1 MEKLDICN
9 VIEIDK
15 IRQILIHH
23 PDLLSIFEILTIIAN
38 KRINDEKTCLSMPIE
53 ERMEEPQ
60 LSDHESDSDVSDD
73 GQS

>member
-1 MEKLDICN
+1 MESLDICN

-38 KRINDEKTCLSMPIE
+38 KRINDEKPCLSMPIE
-53 ERMEEPQ
+53 QTEEPQ

>member
-23 PDLLSIFEILTIIAN
+23 PDLLSIFEILIIIAN
-38 KRINDEKTCLSMPIE
+38 NRINDEKPCLSMPIE
-53 ERMEEPQ
+53 ERMKEPQ
-60 LSDHESDSDVSDD
+60 LSDHSSDSDVSDD
-73 GQS
+73 D

>member
-1 MEKLDICN
+1 MESLDICN

-15 IRQILIHH
+15 IRQILIHQ
-23 PDLLSIFEILTIIAN
+23 PDLLIMFEILINIAN
-38 KRINDEKTCLSMPIE
+38 NRINDEKPCLSMSIE

-73 GQS
+73 D

>member
-23 PDLLSIFEILTIIAN
+23 PDLLIIFEILIMIAN
-38 KRINDEKTCLSMPIE
+38 KRINDEKPCLSLPLE
-53 ERMEEPQ
+53 HNEEPQ
-60 LSDHESDSDVSDD
+60 LSDHSSDSDVSDD
-73 GQS
+73 D